1 MNTNSASLQTP
12 LDGDK
17 ERSEGAISTWTRH
30 KFTKY
35 QQSQKDALLM
45 LHMQIS
51 PWLTHDRNLVLK
63 PLWHFTTYRRKMP
76 HLRIQL
82 HLVMPVLIAWK
93 PIWQSWSKRHRSK
106 EKKGT
111 ERMKKKHDGGNLK
124 KRKKVWC
131 MKQWPSSCK
140 TFVRWH
146 HLSSEEFSCNIM
158 QKQWQTHNYFSRTQ

>member
-51 PWLTHDRNLVLK
+51 P
-63 PLWHFTTYRRKMP
+63 
-76 HLRIQL
+76 
-82 HLVMPVLIAWK
+82 
-93 PIWQSWSKRHRSK
+93 
-106 EKKGT
+106 
-111 ERMKKKHDGGNLK
+111 
-124 KRKKVWC
+124 
-131 MKQWPSSCK
+131 
-140 TFVRWH
+140 
-146 HLSSEEFSCNIM
+146 
-158 QKQWQTHNYFSRTQ
+158 